1 MESLAHLRGCPSI
14 TVLDVQRNKIEDV
27 EILEVLRDMP
37 NLSCLYLQGNP
48 VVNKVR
54 NYRKRL
60 IAMLPNLKY
69 LDDRPVFENDRR
81 CAEAFVQGKSGA
93 VHSDCRGFSTSSS
106 SCWARWVLTFFPLAG
121 LFVFQAVLRQRGRSG

>member
-1 MESLAHLRGCPSI
+1 M
-14 TVLDVQRNKIEDV
+14 LDVQRNKIEDV

-81 CAEAFVQGKSGA
+81 CAEAFV
-93 VHSDCRGFSTSSS
+93 
-106 SCWARWVLTFFPLAG
+106 
-121 LFVFQAVLRQRGRSG
+121 